1 MPHLVTGK
9 KFRPPTKFDILKA
22 FGLKILLYAS
32 TMGKVEYFF
41 DLHRIRENKRRK
53 ANF

>member
-1 MPHLVTGK
+1 MQHLVTEK
-9 KFRPPTKFDILKA
+9 KNWPPTKFDILKA
-22 FGLKILLYAS
+22 FGLKLYAS

-41 DLHRIRENKRRK
+41 DLNRIRENKRRN